1 MEINIYHDII
11 TLYMNEEKDSAIN
24 HVNELLSDEMKESLA
39 GALNTLQT
47 LYDEEINVE
56 GATIQKAME
65 YIPLFVIEGL
75 LMAANLGIT
84 QEELYLITDWYAQ
97 QYRLYKEE

>member
-1 MEINIYHDII
+1 MMYICKC
-11 TLYMNEEKDSAIN
+11 MNEKVDALN
-24 HVNELLSDEMKESLA
+24 NVDELLSDGMKKSLA
-39 GALNTLQT
+39 GALKTLQT

-56 GATIQKAME
+56 GATVQKAME

-84 QEELYLITDWYAQ
+84 QDELYIITDWYAK
-97 QYRLYKEE
+97 QYKLYKEEE

>member
-1 MEINIYHDII
+1 MD
-11 TLYMNEEKDSAIN
+11 EKVDALN
-24 HVNELLSDEMKESLA
+24 HVNELLSEEMKKSLA

-47 LYDEEINVE
+47 LYDEEINVPS
-56 GATIQKAME
+56 ATVQKAME

-84 QEELYLITDWYAQ
+84 QDELYVITDWYAK
-97 QYRLYKEE
+97 QYNLYKEE

>member
-1 MEINIYHDII
+1 MDD
-11 TLYMNEEKDSAIN
+11 K
-24 HVNELLSDEMKESLA
+24 VNALNNVDELLSEDMKKSLA

-47 LYDEEINVE
+47 LYDEEINVQ
-56 GATIQKAME
+56 GATVQKAME

-84 QEELYLITDWYAQ
+84 QDELYVITDWYAK
-97 QYRLYKEE
+97 QYNLYKEE

>member
-1 MEINIYHDII
+1 MTMAEP
-11 TLYMNEEKDSAIN
+11 NENDKIDA
-24 HVNELLSDEMKESLA
+24 LLSDEMKKSLR
-39 GALNTLQT
+39 GALDTLEL

-56 GATIQKAME
+56 GATVKKAME

-84 QEELYLITDWYAQ
+84 QDELYAITDWYAKEMN
-97 QYRLYKEE
+97 LYKED

>member
-1 MEINIYHDII
+1 MD
-11 TLYMNEEKDSAIN
+11 EKVDALN
-24 HVNELLSDEMKESLA
+24 HIDELLSEEMKKSLA
-39 GALNTLQT
+39 GALKTLQT

-56 GATIQKAME
+56 GATVQKAME

-84 QEELYLITDWYAQ
+84 QDELYVITDWYAK
-97 QYRLYKEE
+97 QYNLYKEE

>member
-1 MEINIYHDII
+1 
-11 TLYMNEEKDSAIN
+11 MNPEVNAIN
-24 HVNELLSDEMKESLA
+24 HVDEPLSEEMKRSLA

-56 GATIQKAME
+56 GATVQKAME

-84 QEELYLITDWYAQ
+84 QDELYLITDWYAK
-97 QYRLYKEE
+97 QYNLYKEE

>member
-1 MEINIYHDII
+1 MDEKVDALNNI
-11 TLYMNEEKDSAIN
+11 
-24 HVNELLSDEMKESLA
+24 NELLSEEMKKSLA

-56 GATIQKAME
+56 GATVQKAME

-84 QEELYLITDWYAQ
+84 QDELYVITDWYAK
-97 QYRLYKEE
+97 QYNLYKEE